1 MGDYSNRELMTVL
14 ILRQV
19 MEPRIVISSLVQPYE
34 DAEKIVESINV
45 FFPDWNSED
54 LPKKGTFPNKNKA
67 VIISG
72 CFCGGLC
79 TSYAHMKSGSTTT
92 ISILQSILD
101 LSAYNVYLSYPYP
114 TSKIPSSPHHYTS
127 C

>member
-1 MGDYSNRELMTVL
+1 
-14 ILRQV
+14 

-72 CFCGGLC
+72 FSKNSDLFF
-79 TSYAHMKSGSTTT
+79 KQLR
-92 ISILQSILD
+92 IQRILD
-101 LSAYNVYLSYPYP
+101 TEKLCVEAHWPCWS
-114 TSKIPSSPHHYTS
+114 
-127 C
+127 